1 MPTLLETIGDY
12 EEDLLL
18 MIANQWGIE
27 LSHVPFKN
35 MAKYLAESAFEDARM
50 KEFLESLP
58 EREIE
63 ALKEIAAL
71 KGRLAW
77 SQCER
82 KFGLLREM
90 GAARR
95 QREHPDT
102 QPISITESLYYK
114 GLIGK
119 AFFDAPGGPKE
130 FAFIP
135 DEILPFFAVSKKPS
149 IIDSLSV
156 IPEEKVLKKWLAN
169 DFIVDHATTALAA
182 IRCGIPLDQL
192 HFSRPEVSL
201 AVMTALLCE
210 GRLITP
216 DGKIDIKEVKSFLE
230 ARRGEAL
237 TSLFKAWKSS
247 TRINEVLLIPTVKF
261 DKEPKNNPVLSRAI
275 LLEVLSALPDAR
287 WFSIEG
293 LINTLHLFQPDILR
307 TGGEYDAWFIKDSE
321 TGQPLIGFQHWREIE
336 GRYVQTMIQGPFT
349 WFGLV
354 DLGKSAEAKTSM
366 CFRRSRW
373 ADTLLEGQAP
383 EYPTAESRNFILD
396 KNGHIIIDRY
406 FPRDI
411 RYQVA
416 RFCDWDAQKGNRY
429 EYRITPASLSRVAKQ
444 GLTVNRFLPLL
455 QKYARKPIPV
465 NVIHA
470 LKRWEKNE
478 LEAEIAYEV
487 LIKVKSAKILDAL
500 LNSAAKPYIL
510 ERLNPQIAIVKNEGI
525 PFFKA
530 ALLEMG
536 YFLGDKGEV
545 EISKL

>member
-18 MIANQWGIE
+18 IIANQWGIE

-102 QPISITESLYYK
+102 QPISITESLFYK

-119 AFFDAPGGPKE
+119 AFFDSPGGPKE

-169 DFIVDHATTALAA
+169 DFIVDHSTTALAA

-192 HFSRPEVSL
+192 HFSRPEVSR

-216 DGKIDIKEVKSFLE
+216 DG
-230 ARRGEAL
+230 R
-237 TSLFKAWKSS
+237 
-247 TRINEVLLIPTVKF
+247 LI
-261 DKEPKNNPVLSRAI
+261 
-275 LLEVLSALPDAR
+275 
-287 WFSIEG
+287 
-293 LINTLHLFQPDILR
+293 
-307 TGGEYDAWFIKDSE
+307 
-321 TGQPLIGFQHWREIE
+321 
-336 GRYVQTMIQGPFT
+336 
-349 WFGLV
+349 
-354 DLGKSAEAKTSM
+354 
-366 CFRRSRW
+366 
-373 ADTLLEGQAP
+373 
-383 EYPTAESRNFILD
+383 
-396 KNGHIIIDRY
+396 
-406 FPRDI
+406 
-411 RYQVA
+411 
-416 RFCDWDAQKGNRY
+416 
-429 EYRITPASLSRVAKQ
+429 
-444 GLTVNRFLPLL
+444 
-455 QKYARKPIPV
+455 
-465 NVIHA
+465 
-470 LKRWEKNE
+470 LK
-478 LEAEIAYEV
+478 
-487 LIKVKSAKILDAL
+487 
-500 LNSAAKPYIL
+500 
-510 ERLNPQIAIVKNEGI
+510 RLNPFWKRGEEKRLQVYSKLG
-525 PFFKA
+525 KA
-530 ALLEMG
+530 ARASM
-536 YFLGDKGEV
+536 KCC
-545 EISKL
+545 